1 MSKLSTPNNKAT
13 IRTLKDHAPKQKWVV
28 KIGSSLITNHGAGLH
43 RERLRAWCT
52 DILALRTLGVD
63 VILVS
68 SGAIAE
74 GCARLGFSQRP
85 SESHLQQA
93 AAAVGQA
100 GLVQAYQTIFSEHNV
115 HCAQVL
121 LTHSELEDRE
131 RYLNARST
139 IHTLLSLGVV
149 PIVNENDTVAT
160 DEIRFGDNDTL
171 GALVANLV
179 EANVFVMMT
188 DQDALYTAD
197 PTQDPLA
204 QPIQEADADDPSLL
218 QIAGSTSSSGLGSG
232 GMYTKVIAA
241 RLAAR
246 SGAVTH
252 LVSGLTSE
260 VLQRLYRGE
269 SIGTRFNPK
278 QAVLSAR
285 KRWLA
290 GQLKPKGKLMIDS
303 GAVEKICHNGKS
315 LLPVGVRSVV
325 GAFSR
330 GDVVECMS
338 LTQER
343 VAVGLANYSAKEV
356 QLMLGHSSKDMLEIL
371 GYVGEP
377 ELIHRDN
384 MVILG

>member
-1 MSKLSTPNNKAT
+1 MSKLSTRNSPSA
-13 IRTLKDHAPKQKWVV
+13 IGAPKEKWVV
-28 KIGSSLITNHGAGLH
+28 KIGSSLITNHGTGLH
-43 RERLRAWCT
+43 RERLQAWCA
-52 DILALRTLGVD
+52 DILALRALNID

-74 GCARLGFSQRP
+74 GCARLGFSKRP

-100 GLVQAYQTIFSEHNV
+100 GLVQAYQSLFSQHDV

-139 IHTLLSLGVV
+139 MHTLLSLGVV
-149 PIVNENDTVAT
+149 PIVNENDTIAT

-171 GALVANLV
+171 GALVTNLV
-179 EANVFVMMT
+179 EANTFVILT

-197 PTQDPLA
+197 PTQDPSAKPLR
-204 QPIQEADADDPSLL
+204 EVNADDPSLL
-218 QIAGSTSSSGLGSG
+218 KMAGATSSSGLGSG
-232 GMYTKVIAA
+232 GMYTKVVAA
-241 RLAAR
+241 QLAAR
-246 SGAVTH
+246 SGATTH
-252 LVSGLTSE
+252 LVSGLE
-260 VLQRLYRGE
+260 VNVLQRLQRNE
-269 SIGTRFNPK
+269 AIGTQFNPK

-290 GQLKPKGKLMIDS
+290 GQLKPKGQIILDL
-303 GAVEKICHNGKS
+303 GALDKVAHCGKS
-315 LLPVGVRSVV
+315 LLPVGVVSAAGTFR
-325 GAFSR
+325 R
-330 GDVVECMS
+330 GDVVECVS
-338 LTQER
+338 ASGDR
-343 VAVGLANYSAKEV
+343 IAVGLTNYGIEDV
-356 QLMLGHSSKDMLEIL
+356 MLLLGRSSDEMLSVL

-384 MVILG
+384 MVVL